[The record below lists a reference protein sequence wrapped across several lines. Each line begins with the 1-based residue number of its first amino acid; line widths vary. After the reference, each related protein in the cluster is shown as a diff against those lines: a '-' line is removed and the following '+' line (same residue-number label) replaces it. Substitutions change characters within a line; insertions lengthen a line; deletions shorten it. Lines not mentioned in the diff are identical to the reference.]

1 MSKKVKK
8 SFMMDEEVFKKL
20 KIHSA
25 KTLVP
30 YSLILERLVKKYII
44 EDTSINK

>member
-8 SFMMDEEVFKKL
+8 SFTMDEETFRKL
-20 KIHSA
+20 KIASA

-30 YSLILERLVKKYII
+30 YSTILERLVKKYLA
-44 EDTSINK
+44 EDIMLNK